1 MAHLLASWGYETL
14 TARDGRDALEKL
26 ADFDAD
32 TIITTST
39 CPTSTER
46 GLLAELQKSAAAPP
60 VIVLT
65 AYGSVEKAVEIVRE
79 LGAFWYL
86 EKPAQPRYLHTSW
99 SARWRSRSS
108 PRTRSGWNGNSP
120 PAENWAVWSRS
131 LRRCG
136 WFSPMLEQAA
146 PTKATILIGGETGT
160 GKEVASRAIHD
171 LSPRRAGP
179 FLAMNCARIAGHA
192 DRERDCSATKSGAF
206 TGAAER
212 RAGYFELANG
222 GTLLLDE
229 IGEMPISTQAKLL
242 RVLEERKIRRL
253 GGTEEIEVDVRIVAA
268 TNRDLREGIAKGT
281 FREDLYFR
289 LNVFEVQLPPL
300 RERREDI
307 LLIARALLDGLNKRH
322 ECRVTDLAPD
332 VEALFSEYPWP
343 GNVRELR
350 NVLERAVIL
359 AGEGVIRRDHLPPGF
374 AGLPNHLVETPSGE
388 VTLRP
393 GVTVE
398 EAERQLILMTL
409 KHTDG
414 NRARAAE
421 LLGLSVKTLFNKL
434 KQYNEPEPMR
444 LRARLLVL
452 SVSTVAVI
460 VTALFVL
467 HLNSLTGTWLDIRRG
482 EEQSRGRKAD
492 PVGDRTAR

>member
-1 MAHLLASWGYETL
+1 MTENAKRRVLIVDDDESQRSAMTHLLSGWGYEAL
-14 TARDGRDALEKL
+14 AAIDGRDALAKL

-32 TIITTST
+32 AIITDLNMPKLDGT
-39 CPTSTER
+39 
-46 GLLAELQKSAAAPP
+46 GLLAELQKTAAPP
-60 VIVLT
+60 PTIVLT
-65 AYGSVEKAVEIVRE
+65 AFGSVEKAVEVVRE
-79 LGAFWYL
+79 SGAYWYL
-86 EKPAQPRYLHTSW
+86 EKPVQARVLHTILERALAQATLAQHSQRLERQLSVRGELGGLVAQ
-99 SARWRSRSS
+99 SASM
-108 PRTRSGWNGNSP
+108 
-120 PAENWAVWSRS
+120 
-131 LRRCG
+131 RRV
-136 WFSPMLEQAA
+136 FAQLEQAA

-171 LSPRRAGP
+171 LSTRRSGP
-179 FLAMNCARIAGHA
+179 FLAMNCAALPDTLIESELFGH
-192 DRERDCSATKSGAF
+192 EKGAF

-229 IGEMPISTQAKLL
+229 IGEMPIGTQAKLL

-253 GGTEEIEVDVRIVAA
+253 GGAREIDVDVRIVAA

-289 LNVFEVQLPPL
+289 LNVFEVHLPPL

-307 LLIARALLDGLNKRH
+307 PPITRALIETLNRKH
-322 ECRVTDLAPD
+322 ECRVTDIAPD
-332 VEALFSEYPWP
+332 VEALFAEYPWG

-359 AGEGVIRRDHLPPGF
+359 AGEGVIQRGHLPAGF
-374 AGLPNHLVETPSGE
+374 AGLPDHLVENASGE

-393 GVTVE
+393 GVTVD
-398 EAERQLILMTL
+398 EAERKLILMTL
-409 KHTDG
+409 RHTNN

-434 KQYNEPEPMR
+434 KLYNEPGEPQ
-444 LRARLLVL
+444 
-452 SVSTVAVI
+452 
-460 VTALFVL
+460 
-467 HLNSLTGTWLDIRRG
+467 
-482 EEQSRGRKAD
+482 E
-492 PVGDRTAR
+492 

>member
-1 MAHLLASWGYETL
+1 MSENDKRRVLIVDDDESQRSAMAHLLSGWGYETQ

-26 ADFDAD
+26 SEFDAD
-32 TIITTST
+32 TVITDLNM
-39 CPTSTER
+39 PNLDGA
-46 GLLAELQKSAAAPP
+46 GLLAELQKSAAPP
-60 VIVLT
+60 PAIVLT
-65 AYGSVEKAVEIVRE
+65 AFGSVERAVEIVRE
-79 LGAFWYL
+79 LGAFWYM
-86 EKPAQPRYLHTSW
+86 EKPAQPRILHTILERAMAQSKL
-99 SARWRSRSS
+99 ARHSQRLERQLSTRGELGGLVARSESM
-108 PRTRSGWNGNSP
+108 
-120 PAENWAVWSRS
+120 
-131 LRRCG
+131 RRV
-136 WFSPMLEQAA
+136 FALLEQAA

-160 GKEVASRAIHD
+160 GKEVASRAIHE
-171 LSPRRAGP
+171 LSPRRAAP
-179 FLAMNCARIAGHA
+179 FLAMNCAALPDTLIESELFGH
-192 DRERDCSATKSGAF
+192 EKGAF

-229 IGEMPISTQAKLL
+229 IGEMPLSTQAKLL

-253 GGTEEIEVDVRIVAA
+253 GGTREIEVDVRIVAA
-268 TNRDLREGIAKGT
+268 SNRDLRECVAGGT

-289 LNVFEVQLPPL
+289 LNVFEVHLPPL

-307 LLIARALLDGLNKRH
+307 APIARALLDGLNKRH
-322 ECRVTDLAPD
+322 ECRVTELAPD
-332 VEALFSEYPWP
+332 VEALFSEYAWN

-359 AGEGVIRRDHLPPGF
+359 AGQGVVQREHLPPGF
-374 AGLPNHLVETPSGE
+374 AGLPNHLVEATSGE

-393 GVTVE
+393 GVTVD

-434 KQYNEPEPMR
+434 KQYNEPE
-444 LRARLLVL
+444 
-452 SVSTVAVI
+452 
-460 VTALFVL
+460 
-467 HLNSLTGTWLDIRRG
+467 
-482 EEQSRGRKAD
+482 Q
-492 PVGDRTAR
+492 

>member
-1 MAHLLASWGYETL
+1 VSQTDRARVLIVDDDESQRSAMASLLSSWGYETL
-14 TARDGRDALEKL
+14 TAADGRDALEKL
-26 ADFDAD
+26 ADFSADAILTD
-32 TIITTST
+32 LNM
-39 CPTSTER
+39 PNLDGA
-46 GLLAELQKSAAAPP
+46 GLLAELQKSAAPP
-60 VIVLT
+60 PTIALT
-65 AYGSVEKAVEIVRE
+65 AFGSVERAVEIVRE

-86 EKPAQPRYLHTSW
+86 EKPAQ
-99 SARWRSRSS
+99 ARVLRTIVERAVAQSRLARHSQILERQLSTRGQLGGLVARSESMRMVF
-108 PRTRSGWNGNSP
+108 
-120 PAENWAVWSRS
+120 A
-131 LRRCG
+131 
-136 WFSPMLEQAA
+136 MLEQAA
-146 PTKATILIGGETGT
+146 PTKATVLIGGETGT
-160 GKEVASRAIHD
+160 GKEVASRAIHE

-179 FLAMNCARIAGHA
+179 FLAMNCAALPETLIESELFGH
-192 DRERDCSATKSGAF
+192 ERGAF

-242 RVLEERKIRRL
+242 RVLEERRIRRL
-253 GGTEEIEVDVRIVAA
+253 GGTREIEVDVRIVAA

-289 LNVFEVQLPPL
+289 LCVFEVGLPPL
-300 RERREDI
+300 RDRREDI
-307 LLIARALLDGLNKRH
+307 PVIARALLDGLNKRH

-332 VEALFSEYPWP
+332 VETLFAEFAWP

-359 AGEGVIRRDHLPPGF
+359 AGEGVIRREHLPPGF
-374 AGLPNHLVETPSGE
+374 AGLPNRQVETSGNQ

-398 EAERQLILMTL
+398 EAERQLILLTL

-414 NRARAAE
+414 NRGRAAE

-434 KQYNEPEPMR
+434 KQYNEPEP
-444 LRARLLVL
+444 
-452 SVSTVAVI
+452 
-460 VTALFVL
+460 
-467 HLNSLTGTWLDIRRG
+467 
-482 EEQSRGRKAD
+482 
-492 PVGDRTAR
+492 

>member
-1 MAHLLASWGYETL
+1 MSENDKRRVLIVDDDESQRAAMAHLLAGWGYETL
-14 TARDGRDALEKL
+14 TAVDGRDALEKL
-26 ADFDAD
+26 ANFDAD
-32 TIITTST
+32 TIISDLNM
-39 CPTSTER
+39 PNLDGA
-46 GLLAELQKSAAAPP
+46 GLLAELQKTSAPP
-60 VIVLT
+60 VIILT
-65 AYGSVEKAVEIVRE
+65 AYGSVEKAVEVVRE
-79 LGAFWYL
+79 LNAFWYL
-86 EKPAQPRYLHTSW
+86 EKPAQPKYLHTLLDRAVAQSRL
-99 SARWRSRSS
+99 ARHSQRLERQLS
-108 PRTRSGWNGNSP
+108 TRGELGGLVAQSDSM
-120 PAENWAVWSRS
+120 
-131 LRRCG
+131 RRV
-136 WFSPMLEQAA
+136 FAMLEQAA

-160 GKEVASRAIHD
+160 GKEVASRAIHE
-171 LSPRRAGP
+171 LSQRRAGP
-179 FLAMNCARIAGHA
+179 FLAMNCAALPDTLIESELFGH
-192 DRERDCSATKSGAF
+192 EKGAF

-229 IGEMPISTQAKLL
+229 IGEMPIGTQAKLL

-253 GGTEEIEVDVRIVAA
+253 GASKEIEVDVRIVAA
-268 TNRDLREGIAKGT
+268 SNRDLREGVAKGT

-289 LNVFEVQLPPL
+289 LNVFEVNLPPL

-307 LLIARALLDGLNKRH
+307 LLISRALLDGLNKRH

-359 AGEGVIRRDHLPPGF
+359 AGEGVIQRDHLPSGF
-374 AGLPNHLVETPSGE
+374 AGIPNNHVVESPSGE

-398 EAERQLILMTL
+398 DAEKQLILMTL
-409 KHTDG
+409 KHTAG

-434 KQYNEPEPMR
+434 KQYNEP
-444 LRARLLVL
+444 
-452 SVSTVAVI
+452 
-460 VTALFVL
+460 
-467 HLNSLTGTWLDIRRG
+467 D
-482 EEQSRGRKAD
+482 Q
-492 PVGDRTAR
+492 